1 MSLVHNIRP
10 SSLDLNL
17 LRVFDVLLEERS
29 VTRAGARLGL
39 TQSAVSHALN
49 RLRYMLNDELF
60 VRGPAGMQ
68 PTPRAVE
75 MGPQVHAA
83 LNQLQAA
90 LAPSDFDP
98 ATSERRFAVVAG
110 AYASAILAP
119 PMASRLAQAAPRCEL
134 LIAEL
139 ANDVLERT
147 DARRVD
153 FMVGSVLAAPER
165 FARETLLTEELV
177 WVVRSGHPVFAG
189 ERIELQTLVSVP
201 HVVIARSLP
210 GLIEDGGE
218 RRAFVSRASWEDAGA
233 FEAALASRGL
243 TRRVGVSVPDTYTAL
258 AVASRTDMATLIPRR
273 LALMSA
279 QVGRVKLIDP
289 PYESPAVDVSLL
301 YLRERLAEPAM
312 VWMRDLIRGVAAGL

>member
-1 MSLVHNIRP
+1 MN
-10 SSLDLNL
+10 LDLNL

-29 VTRAGARLGL
+29 VTRAGVRLGL

-98 ATSERRFAVVAG
+98 ATSEQRFAVVAG

-119 PMASRLAQAAPRCEL
+119 PIAGRLAEAAPHSEL
-134 LIAEL
+134 MIGEL
-139 ANDVLERT
+139 TNDILERT

-153 FMVGSVLAAPER
+153 FLVGSVLAAPER
-165 FARETLLTEELV
+165 FARETILTEELV
-177 WVVRSGHPVFAG
+177 WVVRTGHPTFQG
-189 ERIELQTLVSVP
+189 ERIDLATLVSAP
-201 HVVIARSLP
+201 HVVVARSLP
-210 GLIEDGGE
+210 GLTDDGGE
-218 RRAFVSRASWEDAGA
+218 RRAFVTRASWEDAGA
-233 FEAALASRGL
+233 FEAALASHGL

-258 AVASRTDMATLIPRR
+258 AVASRTDMATLMPRR
-273 LALMSA
+273 LALLSA
-279 QVGRVKLIDP
+279 QFGRVRLIDP
-289 PYESPAVDVSLL
+289 PYESPPVDVNLI
-301 YLRERLAEPAM
+301 YLKERLAEPAIA
-312 VWMRDLIRGVAAGL
+312 WMRDQIRSVAAGL